1 MAKRQELDKS
11 TASPS
16 IILIAASMM
25 LAWGGM
31 KLSLPAL
38 PELERV
44 FDVPGDA
51 MRATIAA
58 FFVCFALGQLAW
70 GMISDRIGRRGP
82 LLAGL
87 ALAAVGSVVV
97 LVSESVIVFG
107 IGRCL
112 EGIGL
117 SAMSPIGRGIL
128 FESRPPRQAKHS
140 LGFVSMCTASIPMF
154 GQVIGGYLVAY
165 ASWRWIFA
173 AFLAM
178 TLVTM
183 LVVWRTLPETH
194 PRSSKYARPASGRA
208 LVGILRNRTFWANAL
223 CYITCSGTL
232 LGYYAAM
239 PFWYCEDLSIPVQ
252 VYPWLA
258 GFTVGA
264 YILGLVVARRLAA
277 RTGGRSLLW
286 AGMFIAL
293 LPGLCLMSLW
303 TVEFS
308 TTTTAILLV
317 GASMLLALGAG
328 MVFPGANAGAI
339 GLFPESPG
347 LASAA
352 TVTGVFLMAGIMSYL
367 EGHLQA
373 PLLGPIGLTLTIP
386 FVLVIPVVVILA
398 RRSDQHM
405 SEVFHR

>member
-1 MAKRQELDKS
+1 MAKLQELDKS
-11 TASPS
+11 TGTPS
-16 IILIAASMM
+16 VILLAAGMM

-38 PELERV
+38 PVLEQV
-44 FDVPGDA
+44 FEVSGDA
-51 MRATIAA
+51 MRATITA
-58 FFVCFALGQLAW
+58 FFICFALGQLAW
-70 GMISDRIGRRGP
+70 GMISARFGRRGP
-82 LLAGL
+82 LLVGL
-87 ALAAVGSVVV
+87 ALAAVGSAVV
-97 LVSESVIVFG
+97 LVSESVVVFG

-128 FESRPPRQAKHS
+128 FESRSPQQAKHS
-140 LGFVSMCTASIPMF
+140 LGHVSMCTASIPMF

-173 AFLAM
+173 AFLVM
-178 TLVTM
+178 TILIM
-183 LVVWRTLPETH
+183 LAVWRTLPETH
-194 PRSSKYARPASGRA
+194 PRGSKYSRPPSGRA
-208 LVGILRNRTFWANAL
+208 LLCILGNRTFWANAL

-239 PFWYCEDLSIPVQ
+239 PFWYSEDLSIPVQ

-264 YILGLVVARRLAA
+264 YILGLVIARRLTR
-277 RTGGRSLLW
+277 RTSARSLLW

-293 LPGLCLMSLW
+293 MPGLGLMALW
-303 TVEFS
+303 SVELS
-308 TTTTAILLV
+308 TTMTVIVLV

-328 MVFPGANAGAI
+328 LVFPGANAGAI
-339 GLFPESPG
+339 TPFPESPG

-352 TVTGVFLMAGIMSYL
+352 TVTGVFLMAGVMAYL
-367 EGHLQA
+367 EGHLHA
-373 PLLGPIGLTLTIP
+373 SFLGPIGLTLAIP
-386 FVLVIPVVVILA
+386 FLLVIPVVAILA
-398 RRSDQHM
+398 KKPDRH
-405 SEVFHR
+405 